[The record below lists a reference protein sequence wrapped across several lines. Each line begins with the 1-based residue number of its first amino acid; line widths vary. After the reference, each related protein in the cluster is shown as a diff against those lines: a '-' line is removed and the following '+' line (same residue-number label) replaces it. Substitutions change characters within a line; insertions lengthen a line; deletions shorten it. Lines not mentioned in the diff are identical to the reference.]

1 MVARYK
7 DRVGTLVVS
16 GATALARNRSDPYA
30 RGCALH
36 LTCSRCY
43 FSAPGTQPS
52 SSDC

>member
-30 RGCALH
+30 CGSLSHKCVVGR
-36 LTCSRCY
+36 S
-43 FSAPGTQPS
+43 PPWTQGAR
-52 SSDC
+52 